1 MKMELIAD
9 APIPGENY
17 LSDTRNYPWHRPPE
31 ITDYDVAVDYLIDR
45 LAEPEQTE
53 LIYSLI
59 ELKQPL
65 TGIVAGLMMQSIGRG
80 KIAIDLAILIA
91 GPVYRYL
98 QIIADQNGL
107 TYESG
112 LEDKGRI
119 PITPTI
125 LKAAVGIV
133 DDEEPVETPIAVV
146 EATGEGLMGR
156 PSPDQMTEASPDEQA
171 QMLGLVDP
179 AEDENAVQ

>member
-1 MKMELIAD
+1 MELKAD
-9 APIPGENY
+9 APIPGENF

-45 LAEPEQTE
+45 LAEPEQSE

-65 TGIVAGLMMQSIGRG
+65 TSIVAGLMMQSIGRG
-80 KIAIDLAILIA
+80 KFGIDLAILAA

-98 QIIADQNGL
+98 QIIAEQNGL
-107 TYESG
+107 KYETG

-125 LKAAVGIV
+125 LKAAMGIV
-133 DDEEPVETPIAVV
+133 DDEEEEIVETPNAVILA
-146 EATGEGLMGR
+146 EQGGLMGQ
-156 PSPDQMTEASPDEQA
+156 PSAEEQTEASPDEQA
-171 QMLGLVDP
+171 LMLGLVDQ
-179 AEDENAVQ
+179 AEEEDAV

>member
-1 MKMELIAD
+1 MELKAD
-9 APIPGENY
+9 APIPGENF

-45 LAEPEQTE
+45 LAEPEQSE

-65 TGIVAGLMMQSIGRG
+65 TSIVAGLMMQSIGRG
-80 KIAIDLAILIA
+80 KFGIDLAILAA

-107 TYESG
+107 KYEAG

-125 LKAAVGIV
+125 LKAAMGIV
-133 DDEEPVETPIAVV
+133 DDEEEEFVETPNAVILA
-146 EATGEGLMGR
+146 EQGGLMGQ
-156 PSPDQMTEASPDEQA
+156 PSAEEQTEASPDEQA
-171 QMLGLVDP
+171 LMLGLVDQ
-179 AEDENAVQ
+179 AEEEDAV

>member
-1 MKMELIAD
+1 MELKAD

-17 LSDTRNYPWHRPPE
+17 MSDTRNYPWHRPPE

-45 LAEPEQTE
+45 LAEPQQSE

-65 TGIVAGLMMQSIGRG
+65 TSIVAGLMLQSIGRG
-80 KIAIDLAILIA
+80 KFGIDLAILVA

-98 QIIADQNGL
+98 QIIADQNDL
-107 TYESG
+107 TYETG

-125 LKAAVGIV
+125 LKAAMGVV
-133 DDEEPVETPIAVV
+133 DEDEDPVETPNAVIV
-146 EATGEGLMGR
+146 AEQGGLMGQ
-156 PSPDQMTEASPDEQA
+156 PSTEEQTEASPEQQA
-171 QMLGLVDP
+171 MMLGLVDQ
-179 AEDENAVQ
+179 AEEADAV

>member
-1 MKMELIAD
+1 MELKAD
-9 APIPGENY
+9 APIPGENF

-45 LAEPEQTE
+45 LAVPEQSE

-65 TGIVAGLMMQSIGRG
+65 TSIVAGLMMQSIGRG
-80 KIAIDLAILIA
+80 KFGIDLAILAA

-98 QIIADQNGL
+98 QIIADQNDL
-107 TYESG
+107 KYEAG

-125 LKAAVGIV
+125 LKAAMGIV
-133 DDEEPVETPIAVV
+133 DDEEEEFVETPNAVILA
-146 EATGEGLMGR
+146 EQGGLMGQ
-156 PSPDQMTEASPDEQA
+156 PSAEEQTEASPDEQA
-171 QMLGLVDP
+171 LMLGLVDQ
-179 AEDENAVQ
+179 AEEEDAV

>member
-1 MKMELIAD
+1 MELKAD
-9 APIPGENY
+9 APIPGENF

-45 LAEPEQTE
+45 LAEPEQSE

-59 ELKQPL
+59 ELKQPR
-65 TGIVAGLMMQSIGRG
+65 TSIVAGLMMQSIGRG
-80 KIAIDLAILIA
+80 KCGIDLAILAA

-107 TYESG
+107 KYEAG

-125 LKAAVGIV
+125 LKAAMGIV
-133 DDEEPVETPIAVV
+133 DDEEEEFVETPNAVILA
-146 EATGEGLMGR
+146 EQGGLMGQ
-156 PSPDQMTEASPDEQA
+156 PSAEEQTEASPDEQA
-171 QMLGLVDP
+171 LMLGLVDQ
-179 AEDENAVQ
+179 AEEEDAV

>member
-1 MKMELIAD
+1 MELKAD
-9 APIPGENY
+9 APIPGENF

-31 ITDYDVAVDYLIDR
+31 ITDYDIAVDYLIDR
-45 LAEPEQTE
+45 LAEPEQSE

-65 TGIVAGLMMQSIGRG
+65 TSIVAGLMMQSIGRG
-80 KIAIDLAILIA
+80 KFGIDLAILAA

-107 TYESG
+107 KYEAG

-125 LKAAVGIV
+125 LKAAMGIV
-133 DDEEPVETPIAVV
+133 DDEEEEIVETPNAVILA
-146 EATGEGLMGR
+146 EQGGLMGQ
-156 PSPDQMTEASPDEQA
+156 PSAEEQTEASPDEQA
-171 QMLGLVDP
+171 LMLGLVDQ
-179 AEDENAVQ
+179 AEEEDAV

>member
-1 MKMELIAD
+1 MELKAD
-9 APIPGENY
+9 APIPGENF

-31 ITDYDVAVDYLIDR
+31 ITDYDLAVDYLIDR
-45 LAEPEQTE
+45 LAEPEQSE

-65 TGIVAGLMMQSIGRG
+65 TSIVAGLMMQSIGRG
-80 KIAIDLAILIA
+80 KFGIDLAILAA

-98 QIIADQNGL
+98 QIIAEQNGL
-107 TYESG
+107 KYETG

-125 LKAAVGIV
+125 LKAAMGIV
-133 DDEEPVETPIAVV
+133 DDEEGEIVETPNAVILA
-146 EATGEGLMGR
+146 EQGGLMGQ
-156 PSPDQMTEASPDEQA
+156 PSAEEQTEASPDEQA
-171 QMLGLVDP
+171 LMLGLVDQ
-179 AEDENAVQ
+179 AEEEDAV